1 MNHREISR
9 VERYL
14 ITYPQIKNSPQALEA
29 LKTLCLDPKIGHPAD
44 ANRQRQ
50 FRNARKSRDAAVLT
64 LANSVT
70 T

>member
-14 ITYPQIKNSPQALEA
+14 ITYPQIKNSPEALET

-44 ANRQRQ
+44 ANKQRM
-50 FRNARKSRDAAVLT
+50 FRNARKGRDAAVLT
-64 LANSVT
+64 LANT
-70 T
+70 ITA